1 MLHHQHLFFGGKELE
16 DKRAL
21 ADYGV
26 QSESTL
32 VLKQIKGT
40 SMQIFVQ
47 TNDGKTIQLTVE
59 STDIVMRVKAKVQV
73 KQGISL
79 GQQNLFFN
87 EQRLEDSKTLSHYN
101 VEDGSTLVLRLG
113 ESMQIFVKTESGR
126 SIDLKVDPS
135 DTIAC
140 IKAQV

>member
-1 MLHHQHLFFGGKELE
+1 M
-16 DKRAL
+16 
-21 ADYGV
+21 
-26 QSESTL
+26 
-32 VLKQIKGT
+32 LKQIKGT

-59 STDIVMRVKAKVQV
+59 SSDIIMRVKAKVQV
-73 KQGISL
+73 KLGISL
-79 GQQNLFFN
+79 GQQKLFFN
-87 EQRLEDSKTLSHYN
+87 EKRLEDSKTLSHYN

-135 DTIAC
+135 DSIAS
-140 IKAQV
+140 IKALVEEK

>member
-1 MLHHQHLFFGGKELE
+1 
-16 DKRAL
+16 
-21 ADYGV
+21 
-26 QSESTL
+26 
-32 VLKQIKGT
+32 
-40 SMQIFVQ
+40 MQIFVQ
-47 TNDGKTIQLTVE
+47 TNNGKTIQLTVE
-59 STDIVMRVKAKVQV
+59 STDIIMRVKAKVQV

-87 EQRLEDSKTLSHYN
+87 GKRLEDSKTLSHYN

-135 DTIAC
+135 DTIAS
-140 IKAQV
+140 IKAQVEEK